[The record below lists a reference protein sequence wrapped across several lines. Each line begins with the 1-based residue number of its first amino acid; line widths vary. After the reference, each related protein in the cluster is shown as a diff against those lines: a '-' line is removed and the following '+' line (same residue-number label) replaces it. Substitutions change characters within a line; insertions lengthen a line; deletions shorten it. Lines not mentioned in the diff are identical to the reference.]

1 MRIFK
6 ESAWETDVTGD
17 KLTNELF
24 IGRKKKAK
32 PKKTSIN
39 ILQAE
44 KKSKLYKK
52 PKSKTAKPEQ
62 TIETTNL
69 PAARNGAGGR
79 KRKSSDTT
87 INEVLIKKWKSESQK
102 NSNSRSSANGNN
114 NATELFLKNDKPDKV
129 DQKNI
134 SNHVRHRVST
144 QKLDLNR
151 DILEIRIEKQ
161 KLKREKK
168 KLKNQ
173 RNSSNTKALP
183 NANQAGERDNS
194 TKDVPAKV
202 KDDQCFT
209 NLKVSNK
216 VIESGIKINRLQRL
230 LAEKQQH
237 DSTKNCKKN
246 TQQTSLRDRM
256 LARLKSSRFRYLNEQ
271 MYNSESWSSKKYFKE
286 DPDAFLA
293 YHEGYQLQVEQWPLN
308 PLDTIIASIKKMP
321 KDYVVAD
328 FGCGEARLANSV
340 TQKVHSLDLVAIND
354 KVTACDMAHSSLL
367 TGRIDVV
374 VFCLSLMGTNLTDY
388 LTEANRV
395 LRKDGILKIAEVESR
410 FDNVDEFIKTLGSY
424 GFVNTWKDLSHNLF
438 YFMDFKKDA
447 DVTKKRSKL
456 PPLVLNPCLYKK
468 R

>member
-6 ESAWETDVTGD
+6 ESAWEIDVTGD

-32 PKKTSIN
+32 PTKISVN

-44 KKSKLYKK
+44 KKSILRKK
-52 PKSKTAKPEQ
+52 PKSKVAKLARNAE
-62 TIETTNL
+62 IINL
-69 PAARNGAGGR
+69 PAARNGVSSK
-79 KRKSSDTT
+79 KRKSSDST
-87 INEVLIKKWKSESQK
+87 INETSIKKWKSESHK
-102 NSNSRSSANGNN
+102 NSDPRSSANANN
-114 NATELFLKNDKPDKV
+114 SATELSLKKNKPNKV
-129 DQKNI
+129 NKKKIPN
-134 SNHVRHRVST
+134 NAHHRIRK
-144 QKLDLNR
+144 QKLEPNGDL
-151 DILEIRIEKQ
+151 LAKRIQKQ
-161 KLKREKK
+161 KLKRKKK
-168 KLKNQ
+168 KLKNL
-173 RNSSNTKALP
+173 RNSSSTKEP
-183 NANQAGERDNS
+183 SIANLTDGRDNS
-194 TKDVPAKV
+194 TTDVQAEM
-202 KDDQCFT
+202 KDDKNLT
-209 NLKVSNK
+209 NLKVSTK
-216 VIESGIKINRLQRL
+216 VIESRITIDRLQKL

-237 DSTKNCKKN
+237 DSIKIYKKS
-246 TQQTSLRDRM
+246 TEQKSLRDRM

-321 KDYVVAD
+321 KDYIVAD
-328 FGCGEARLANSV
+328 FGCGEARLAASV

-354 KVTACDMAHSSLL
+354 KVTTCDMAHSSLL

-395 LRKDGILKIAEVESR
+395 LKKDGILKIAEVESR
-410 FDNVDEFIKTLGSY
+410 FNDVDEFIKTLGVY

>member
-6 ESAWETDVTGD
+6 ESAWEIDVTGD

-32 PKKTSIN
+32 PTKISVN

-44 KKSKLYKK
+44 KKSILRKK
-52 PKSKTAKPEQ
+52 PKSKVAKLARNAE
-62 TIETTNL
+62 IINL
-69 PAARNGAGGR
+69 PAARNGVSSK
-79 KRKSSDTT
+79 KRKSSDST
-87 INEVLIKKWKSESQK
+87 INETSIKKWKSESHK
-102 NSNSRSSANGNN
+102 NSDPRSSANANN
-114 NATELFLKNDKPDKV
+114 SATELSLK
-129 DQKNI
+129 KN
-134 SNHVRHRVST
+134 
-144 QKLDLNR
+144 
-151 DILEIRIEKQ
+151 
-161 KLKREKK
+161 K
-168 KLKNQ
+168 KLKNL
-173 RNSSNTKALP
+173 RNSSSTKEP
-183 NANQAGERDNS
+183 SIANLTDGRDNS
-194 TKDVPAKV
+194 TTDVQAEM
-202 KDDQCFT
+202 KDDKNLT
-209 NLKVSNK
+209 NLKVSTK
-216 VIESGIKINRLQRL
+216 VIESRITIDRLQKL

-237 DSTKNCKKN
+237 DSIKIYKKS
-246 TQQTSLRDRM
+246 TEQKSLRDRM

-321 KDYVVAD
+321 KDYIVAD
-328 FGCGEARLANSV
+328 FGCGEARLAASV

-354 KVTACDMAHSSLL
+354 KVTTCDMAHSSLL

-395 LRKDGILKIAEVESR
+395 LKKDGILKIAEVESR
-410 FDNVDEFIKTLGSY
+410 FNDVDEFIKTLGVY